1 MYFSAISFCLTFSV
15 CGLHSAG
22 CRIVVPLV
30 SVVCP
35 LMGEVGLGAC
45 VGCLVGEMGTYSLV
59 GRAVL
64 ELDPIPLV
72 ERAVSRGVF
81 IGGCGIRNTL
91 SSLSAHGWVCV
102 PNLFVVRTKI
112 SQHWTLQAVEWGKC
126 LPKMFNSGELIL
138 MSIS

>member
-15 CGLHSAG
+15 CGLHSVD
-22 CRIVVPLV
+22 CRIVVPLA

-45 VGCLVGEMGTYSLV
+45 VGFLVGEMGTYSLV
-59 GRAVL
+59 GRVVL

-91 SSLSAHGWVCV
+91 SSLSAHGPVFLTFL
-102 PNLFVVRTKI
+102 LFVLRYP
-112 SQHWTLQAVEWGKC
+112 S
-126 LPKMFNSGELIL
+126 SGPCC
-138 MSIS
+138 